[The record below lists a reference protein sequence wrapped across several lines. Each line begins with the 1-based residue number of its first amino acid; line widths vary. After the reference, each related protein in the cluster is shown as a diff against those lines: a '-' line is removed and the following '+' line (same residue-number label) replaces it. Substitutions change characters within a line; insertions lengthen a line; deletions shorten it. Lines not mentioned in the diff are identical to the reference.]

1 VISKASDWL
10 ETAGFHHM
18 RVLPAIF
25 VRIVPSYDVNGCVAD
40 SKTQVSM
47 PSTTCACGAI
57 RIFQN
62 QSMRSRQLLVQ
73 QVQDSLPASLPVQ
86 KRFRGFFANLSTV
99 KGKSKADSKGRSKAD
114 SVAVRK
120 RETKGSTRPRHF
132 CNQHKLES
140 VYHRTSS
147 LDSVS

>member
-1 VISKASDWL
+1 
-10 ETAGFHHM
+10 M
-18 RVLPAIF
+18 RVLPAVF

-86 KRFRGFFANLSTV
+86 KRFRGLFLQIFRL
-99 KGKSKADSKGRSKAD
+99 SKANQRQTKRADQKQIQWRSK
-114 SVAVRK
+114 K
-120 RETKGSTRPRHF
+120 RNQGGRQDGKHF

-140 VYHRTSS
+140 VYHRTPS
-147 LDSVS
+147 LDPVS